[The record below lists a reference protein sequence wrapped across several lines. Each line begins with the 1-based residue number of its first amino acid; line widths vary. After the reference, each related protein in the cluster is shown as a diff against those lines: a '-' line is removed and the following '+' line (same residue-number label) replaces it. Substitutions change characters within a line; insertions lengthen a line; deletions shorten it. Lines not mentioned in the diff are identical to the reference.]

1 MRMER
6 FSSEPLFAVAFVSV
20 ESPRGGIIIRFRLL
34 LLCFRAAVRDA
45 IGLSL
50 RFRGVARF
58 TFARLPQVD
67 HISHTADVSR
77 YA

>member
-6 FSSEPLFAVAFVSV
+6 FSSEPLFAVAFMSV
-20 ESPRGGIIIRFRLL
+20 ESPRGGIVLSLRLL
-34 LLCFRAAVRDA
+34 LLYFRAAMNDA

-50 RFRGVARF
+50 RFSGVARPG
-58 TFARLPQVD
+58 FARPPQVD
-67 HISHTADVSR
+67 HISHRADVSR